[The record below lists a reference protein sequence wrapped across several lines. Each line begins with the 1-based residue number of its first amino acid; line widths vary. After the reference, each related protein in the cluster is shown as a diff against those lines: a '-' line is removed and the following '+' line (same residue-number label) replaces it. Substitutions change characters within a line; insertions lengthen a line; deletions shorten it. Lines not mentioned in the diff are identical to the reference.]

1 MVRVLF
7 AIVLNFD
14 PGLLDFVVE
23 PNTCDQTLT
32 AGVDLR
38 PVLDIALLEQLS
50 HDGFDWRPCDGKY
63 VFCNSMEFLNIVRIF
78 VGELH

>member
-7 AIVLNFD
+7 VIVFNFD

-32 AGVDLR
+32 PGVDLR

-50 HDGFDWRPCDGKY
+50 HDGFDRRPCDG
-63 VFCNSMEFLNIVRIF
+63 
-78 VGELH
+78 